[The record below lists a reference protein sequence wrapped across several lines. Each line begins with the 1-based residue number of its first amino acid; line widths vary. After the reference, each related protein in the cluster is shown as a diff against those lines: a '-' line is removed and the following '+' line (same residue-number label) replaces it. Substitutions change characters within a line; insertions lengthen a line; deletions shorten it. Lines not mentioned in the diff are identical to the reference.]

1 MLTQATFISTI
12 FDGLSEPCKRSLTTK
27 YILEVSTNVPQQS
40 FGLIVVIIVGIV
52 CLILGIVLSA
62 VYFLAGV
69 SASQKKLAEDIA
81 KSKEDLDA
89 QTANA
94 RKEAE
99 NNKRDLLLQA
109 KEEVSRIRSELER
122 EAKDIKQELAKERN
136 RLEQREDNIV
146 RTEADCEKKQAEIE
160 KRQQNV
166 AELEAR
172 AKDYESRKKTELENV
187 SGLTVAEAKSLVLE
201 EAKREYTHDMAV
213 MLKQMEEKTKQNA
226 DKVAKDII
234 VNAIQ
239 RYASDYVSEVTV
251 SVVNLP
257 NDEMKGRII
266 GREGR
271 NIRAIETITGVDLII
286 DDTPE
291 AIVLSSF
298 DPIRREIA
306 RLTIEKLVADG
317 RIHPARI
324 EEMSNKA
331 KKELNQTIK
340 AAGDQASFDTGVM
353 NLHPEIIKLL
363 GRLKYRTSYGQNV
376 LQHSI
381 EVSWIASMMADELG
395 LDSNLAR
402 RAGLLHDIGK
412 SIDFEQEGTHV
423 QLGVEI
429 AKKYHENPDVIN
441 CIEAHHGD
449 VEPTCAEA
457 VLVAAAD
464 AISAARPGARREN
477 LETYIKRI
485 EKLEEIATSF
495 EGVEKSF
502 AIQAGREIRVI
513 VSPDKVSDDEMALKA
528 HEICK
533 KIEDELDY
541 PGQIKVNVIRE
552 IRATDIAK

>member
-1 MLTQATFISTI
+1 MLTHTTFISKI

-27 YILEVSTNVPQQS
+27 YILEVSTNVPQQG
-40 FGLIVVIIVGIV
+40 FGLIVVIIACFVG
-52 CLILGIVLSA
+52 LILGIFISAIFFLS
-62 VYFLAGV
+62 GI
-69 SASQKKLAEDIA
+69 SGQQKKLAEDIA
-81 KSKEDLDA
+81 KSKEDLDI

-122 EAKDIKQELAKERN
+122 EAKDIKQDLAKERN
-136 RLEQREDNIV
+136 RLEQREENIV
-146 RTEADCEKKQAEIE
+146 RLETGCEKKQEEIE
-160 KRQQNV
+160 KKQQYV

-172 AKDYESRKKTELENV
+172 AKDYESRKKAELENV

-381 EVSWIASMMADELG
+381 EVSWIAAMMADELG
-395 LDSNLAR
+395 LDSNLAK

-412 SIDFEQEGTHV
+412 SVDFEQEGTHV

-429 AKKYHENPDVIN
+429 AKKYHENPEVIN

-449 VEPTCAEA
+449 VEPICAEA

-528 HEICK
+528 REICK

>member
-1 MLTQATFISTI
+1 MPHIQ
-12 FDGLSEPCKRSLTTK
+12 
-27 YILEVSTNVPQQS
+27 
-40 FGLIVVIIVGIV
+40 LIVTGIV
-52 CLILGIVLSA
+52 CAVVGALLGLVITA
-62 VYFLAGV
+62 MYF
-69 SASQKKLAEDIA
+69 KKGL
-81 KSKEDLDA
+81 SKEQKQLEEDKVKSQDNASSLIASA
-89 QTANA
+89 Q
-94 RKEAE
+94 KEAE

-109 KEEVSRIRSELER
+109 KEEVSRVRSELER
-122 EAKDIKQELAKERN
+122 EAKEKKQELAKERN
-136 RLEQREDNIV
+136 KLEQKEENIS
-146 RTEADCEKKQAEIE
+146 RIEATCERKQEEIE
-160 KRQQNV
+160 KKQQNV

-172 AKDYESRKKTELENV
+172 ARDFESRKRTELERV
-187 SGLTVAEAKSLVLE
+187 SGLSVAEAKSLVLD
-201 EAKREYTHDMAV
+201 EAEREYSHDMAV
-213 MLKQMEEKTKQNA
+213 MLKQMEEKTKQDA
-226 DKVAKDII
+226 DKIAKDII

-298 DPIRREIA
+298 DPLRREIA
-306 RLTIEKLVADG
+306 RLTIEKLVVDG

-324 EEMSNKA
+324 EEMANKA

-340 AAGDQASFDTGVM
+340 TEGEKAAFDTGVI
-353 NLHPEIIKLL
+353 NLHPEIIKIL
-363 GRLKYRTSYGQNV
+363 GRLHYRTSYGQNV

-381 EVSWIASMMADELG
+381 EVSWLASMMAEELG
-395 LDSNLAR
+395 LDVNLAR

-412 SIDFEQEGTHV
+412 AVDFEQEGTHV

-429 AKKYHENPDVIN
+429 AKKYHENPNVIN

-449 VEPTCAEA
+449 VDPLIPEA

-495 EGVEKSF
+495 DGVEKSY

-513 VSPDKVSDDEMALKA
+513 VTPEKVSDDEMILKA

-552 IRATDIAK
+552 TRATDVAK

>member
-1 MLTQATFISTI
+1 M
-12 FDGLSEPCKRSLTTK
+12 
-27 YILEVSTNVPQQS
+27 PQQG
-40 FGLIVVIIVGIV
+40 FGLIVVIIVGV
-52 CLILGIVLSA
+52 VSLILGIVLSA
-62 VYFLAGV
+62 LYFLSGF
-69 SASQKKLAEDIA
+69 SKQRKKAEEDIA
-81 KSKEDLDA
+81 KSKEDLDM

-109 KEEVSRIRSELER
+109 KEEVSRVRSELER
-122 EAKDIKQELAKERN
+122 EARDIKQELAKERS
-136 RLEQREDNIV
+136 RLEQREENIT
-146 RTEADCEKKQAEIE
+146 RMETACEKKQEEIE
-160 KRQQNV
+160 KKQQNV

-172 AKDYESRKKTELENV
+172 AKDYESRKKVELENV

-381 EVSWIASMMADELG
+381 EVSWIAAMMADELG
-395 LDSNLAR
+395 LDSNLAK

-412 SIDFEQEGTHV
+412 SVDFEQEGTHV